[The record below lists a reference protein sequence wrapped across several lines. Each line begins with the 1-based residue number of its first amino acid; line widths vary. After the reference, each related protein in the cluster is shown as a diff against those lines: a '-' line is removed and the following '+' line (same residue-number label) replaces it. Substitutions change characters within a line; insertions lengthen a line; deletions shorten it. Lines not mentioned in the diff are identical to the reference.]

1 MIHVNLA
8 EINEKSTFSRDFRT
22 MIHEF
27 IHALGFSAGLW
38 GYYISPDG
46 KALIESEVIKQKNN
60 R

>member
-27 IHALGFSAGLW
+27 IHALGFSSGLW
-38 GYYISPDG
+38 GYFISADG
-46 KALIESEVIKQKNN
+46 KALTEADVIK
-60 R
+60 